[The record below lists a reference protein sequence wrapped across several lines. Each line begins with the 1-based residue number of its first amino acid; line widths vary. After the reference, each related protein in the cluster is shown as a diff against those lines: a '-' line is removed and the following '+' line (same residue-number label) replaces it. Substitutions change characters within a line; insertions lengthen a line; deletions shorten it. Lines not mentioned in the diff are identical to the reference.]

1 MGKTGVD
8 RPQQAGTSLVA
19 GFSSTLHNRSL
30 LVPTHKLQNA
40 HTNYVDATNA
50 SQYKRLYKYV
60 LFQLGGVISE
70 IFVGATNAEKNVKII
85 MGFKGGSDG

>member
-60 LFQLGGVISE
+60 LFQLGVLAAFCLGVERNRKTNSPVIS
-70 IFVGATNAEKNVKII
+70 I
-85 MGFKGGSDG
+85 SY

>member
-40 HTNYVDATNA
+40 HTNCVDATNA

-60 LFQLGGVISE
+60 LFQLGVLAAFCWLTTSL
-70 IFVGATNAEKNVKII
+70 GAFGLCMCV
-85 MGFKGGSDG
+85 